1 MTIDGETIE
10 TTKEH
15 QFWVEGQ
22 GWTKA
27 KFLKA
32 GDQLRD
38 DDGNSVIINKVE
50 IVSLPK
56 NQYTIVYNLEV
67 ADFHT
72 YYVADS
78 YVLVHNVC
86 DVDSYKKLKK
96 TALPGEQVHH
106 IGQDKAFGSVVPHG
120 EAICVKLN
128 GNIRLKKDRG
138 SSHYKAHQTLES
150 FWDNYRKGG
159 KYYGTKPTIQ
169 QYNKA
174 AYKSLINAGISQN
187 DAVFAMQKLFKQ
199 QTSYNL
205 YRKSKVPN
213 VPGSMNYIRR

>member
-56 NQYTIVYNLEV
+56 NQYTIVYNFEV

-78 YVLVHNVC
+78 YVLVHNNC
-86 DVDSYKKLKK
+86 IEKIAEKITKKGKNKINYLADDMSNAKNYARK
-96 TALPGEQVHH
+96 NIVGHNTE
-106 IGQDKAFGSVVPHG
+106 KMFGFPKGKEKSKNAVWQG
-120 EAICVKLN
+120 WKNLDN
-128 GNIRLKKDRG
+128 GNTAYWNHDDWMKGDGLCKFPHINFSMDGGNTVGHIFLKDKIIKKG
-138 SSHYKAHQTLES
+138 M
-150 FWDNYRKGG
+150 WDDFVKEI
-159 KYYGTKPTIQ
+159 KEW
-169 QYNKA
+169 
-174 AYKSLINAGISQN
+174 SE
-187 DAVFAMQKLFKQ
+187 
-199 QTSYNL
+199 
-205 YRKSKVPN
+205 
-213 VPGSMNYIRR
+213 